1 MRLRKKA
8 WAEPLIKK
16 HTGDIIVSNE
26 ASSIKKLEDDFLR
39 NNENILEIGTGK
51 GDFITGLALKNPNI
65 NYLGIE
71 LSETIL
77 AVVLK
82 KTIELKL
89 KNIRLINM
97 NAKDLGEMLN
107 PNLFDKIH
115 LNFSDPWPKNRH
127 ESRRLTSKNFLESY
141 KKLLKTGGKLIL
153 KTDNAG
159 LFDFSLTSLKENNWT
174 LETVNYDYPLNNNNQ
189 DVETEYE
196 NRFRNLGQ
204 KIHYLIASYKE
215 VKEDE

>member
-26 ASSIKKLEDDFLR
+26 ASSINKLEDDFLR

-127 ESRRLTSKNFLESY
+127 ESRRLTSRTFLKVIKSF
-141 KKLLKTGGKLIL
+141 LKQVG
-153 KTDNAG
+153 
-159 LFDFSLTSLKENNWT
+159 
-174 LETVNYDYPLNNNNQ
+174 
-189 DVETEYE
+189 
-196 NRFRNLGQ
+196 NL
-204 KIHYLIASYKE
+204 Y
-215 VKEDE
+215 